1 MQNPIGNEA
10 SIADREELRELVWP
24 DEDLEKNRKAY
35 DLRYLRMFGTDAGI
49 MLSQLVYLTGK
60 GDDPDGWIYKTR
72 EEIFEE
78 FGLDGRR
85 ALYAARDRLQTAGIL
100 ETEKRPRMGWRE
112 GEYRIVK
119 PSPTTH
125 YRIDLAILADLLER
139 FEQDPEGTIETLN
152 RDFKLHSHNS
162 GDNCASERYEAYRLN
177 GTVSTVQTA
186 QGVPLERYEPYRLNE
201 PDRTAPYTKS
211 TSESTSEGTYKDNNK
226 DSALQAG
233 KKQFSDENSKEVPT
247 SLVLAAKEKEEK
259 QEPYNTLG
267 SEPHPFG
274 DDGAWDRE
282 STEGD
287 EEPASARSNGRK
299 EDEEPAEIEAHNT
312 SRSEDTILEDHAS
325 PDRESAE
332 NLTEEQRQENKQ
344 RLSSLMENEAMTH
357 NTLGSSINFLDDP
370 DAWDRGSAEIESEE
384 EVFEMARSVFGHAHE
399 GGMDEAS

>member
-24 DEDLEKNRKAY
+24 DKDLEKNRKAY

-139 FEQDPEGTIETLN
+139 FEQL
-152 RDFKLHSHNS
+152 
-162 GDNCASERYEAYRLN
+162 
-177 GTVSTVQTA
+177 
-186 QGVPLERYEPYRLNE
+186 
-201 PDRTAPYTKS
+201 
-211 TSESTSEGTYKDNNK
+211 TS
-226 DSALQAG
+226 
-233 KKQFSDENSKEVPT
+233 
-247 SLVLAAKEKEEK
+247 
-259 QEPYNTLG
+259 
-267 SEPHPFG
+267 
-274 DDGAWDRE
+274 DGW
-282 STEGD
+282 
-287 EEPASARSNGRK
+287 RK
-299 EDEEPAEIEAHNT
+299 
-312 SRSEDTILEDHAS
+312 
-325 PDRESAE
+325 
-332 NLTEEQRQENKQ
+332 
-344 RLSSLMENEAMTH
+344 
-357 NTLGSSINFLDDP
+357 
-370 DAWDRGSAEIESEE
+370 
-384 EVFEMARSVFGHAHE
+384 
-399 GGMDEAS
+399 DEADVSRQVRQIGGE